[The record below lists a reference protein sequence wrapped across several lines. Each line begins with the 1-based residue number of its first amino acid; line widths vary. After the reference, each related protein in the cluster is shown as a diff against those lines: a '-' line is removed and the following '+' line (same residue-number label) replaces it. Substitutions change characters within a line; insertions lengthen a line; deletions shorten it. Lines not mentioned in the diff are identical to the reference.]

1 MMPGMGRMNPRM
13 MKKLQKQLKQ
23 STEEIDATE
32 VIIRTP
38 EKELYFDAPSVTAM
52 DMMGQKSYQV
62 IGEPQERPLGSGAT
76 AAGGG
81 GAGSGGAAEIPAED
95 VALVAAQADVS
106 EEEALEALRECN
118 GEPAE
123 AIIQLMEG

>member
-38 EKELYFDAPSVTAM
+38 EKELYFDAPAVTAM
-52 DMMGQKSYQV
+52 DMMGQKSYQIV
-62 IGEPQERPLGSGAT
+62 GEPQERPLGSDGTVDADD
-76 AAGGG
+76 AA
-81 GAGSGGAAEIPAED
+81 AQIPTED
-95 VALVAAQADVS
+95 VALVAAQAGVS
-106 EEEALEALRECN
+106 EDAALEALRECN

-123 AIIQLMEG
+123 AIIRLMEG

>member
-32 VIIRTP
+32 VIIRTA

-52 DMMGQKSYQV
+52 DMMGQKSYQIV
-62 IGEPQERPLGSGAT
+62 GEPQERPLN
-76 AAGGG
+76 
-81 GAGSGGAAEIPAED
+81 SGGDAAAQIPDED
-95 VALVAAQADVS
+95 VALVAAQAGVS
-106 EEEALEALRECN
+106 EDAALEALRECN

-123 AIIQLMEG
+123 AIIRLMEG

>member
-32 VIIRTP
+32 VIIRTS
-38 EKELYFDAPSVTAM
+38 EKELYFDAPAVTAM
-52 DMMGQKSYQV
+52 DMMGQKSYQIV
-62 IGEPQERPLGSGAT
+62 GEPQERPLGSGDAT
-76 AAGGG
+76 TD
-81 GAGSGGAAEIPAED
+81 GSGNGGVAEIPVED
-95 VALVAAQADVS
+95 VVLVAAQAGVS
-106 EEEALEALRECN
+106 EDAALEALRECN

-123 AIIQLMEG
+123 AIIQLMED

>member
-52 DMMGQKSYQV
+52 EMMGQKSYQV
-62 IGEPQERPLGSGAT
+62 VGEPQERPLGSDDT

-95 VALVAAQADVS
+95 VALVAAQAGVSKDV
-106 EEEALEALRECN
+106 ALEALRECN

>member
-32 VIIRTP
+32 VIIRTS
-38 EKELYFDAPSVTAM
+38 EKELYFDAPAVTAM

-62 IGEPQERPLGSGAT
+62 IGEPQERPLGSGSA
-76 AAGGG
+76 AAGDG
-81 GAGSGGAAEIPAED
+81 GASNGDTAEIPAED
-95 VALVAAQADVS
+95 VVLVATQAGVS
-106 EEEALEALRECN
+106 ENMALEALRECN

-123 AIIQLMEG
+123 ASIQLMED

>member
-52 DMMGQKSYQV
+52 DMMGQKSFQV
-62 IGEPQERPLGSGAT
+62 VGEPQERPLGSGT
-76 AAGGG
+76 AAD
-81 GAGSGGAAEIPAED
+81 AGDAAAQIPAED
-95 VALVAAQADVS
+95 VALVAAQAGVS
-106 EEEALEALRECN
+106 EEAALEALRECN

-123 AIIQLMEG
+123 AIIRLMEG

>member
-52 DMMGQKSYQV
+52 EMMGQKSYQV
-62 IGEPQERPLGSGAT
+62 VGEPQERPLGSGDT

-95 VALVAAQADVS
+95 VALVAAQAGVSKDV
-106 EEEALEALRECN
+106 ALEALRECN

>member
-32 VIIRTP
+32 VIIRTS
-38 EKELYFDAPSVTAM
+38 EKELYFDAPAVTAM

-62 IGEPQERPLGSGAT
+62 VGEPQERPLDSGGKVT
-76 AAGGG
+76 GDGGG
-81 GAGSGGAAEIPAED
+81 GNGDAMEIPVED
-95 VALVAAQADVS
+95 VVLVAAQAGVS
-106 EEEALEALRECN
+106 EDTALEALRECN

-123 AIIQLMEG
+123 AIIQLMED

>member
-23 STEEIDATE
+23 SSEEIDATE

-38 EKELYFDAPSVTAM
+38 EKELHFDAPSVTAM

-62 IGEPQERPLGSGAT
+62 VGEPQERPLGSGGSADGGD
-76 AAGGG
+76 AA
-81 GAGSGGAAEIPAED
+81 AQIPAED
-95 VALVAAQADVS
+95 VALVAAQAGVS
-106 EEEALEALRECN
+106 EDEALAALRECN

-123 AIIQLMEG
+123 AIIRLMEG

>member
-38 EKELYFDAPSVTAM
+38 EKELYFDAPAVTAM

-62 IGEPQERPLGSGAT
+62 VGEPQERPLGSGSA
-76 AAGGG
+76 AAGDG
-81 GAGSGGAAEIPAED
+81 GAGNGDTGEIPAED
-95 VALVAAQADVS
+95 VVLVATQAGVS
-106 EEEALEALRECN
+106 EDMALKALRECN

-123 AIIQLMEG
+123 AIIQLMED

>member
-52 DMMGQKSYQV
+52 DMMGQKSYQI
-62 IGEPQERPLGSGAT
+62 IGEPQERPLGSGDNAT
-76 AAGGG
+76 DGG

-95 VALVAAQADVS
+95 VALVAAQAGVS
-106 EEEALEALRECN
+106 EEKALEALRECN

>member
-52 DMMGQKSYQV
+52 EMMGQKSYQV
-62 IGEPQERPLGSGAT
+62 VGEPQERPLGSGDT

-95 VALVAAQADVS
+95 VALVAAQAGVS
-106 EEEALEALRECN
+106 KDAALEALRECN

>member
-38 EKELYFDAPSVTAM
+38 EKELYFAAPSVTAM

-62 IGEPQERPLGSGAT
+62 VGEPQERPLGSSDT

-95 VALVAAQADVS
+95 VALVAAQAGVS
-106 EEEALEALRECN
+106 EEKALEALRECN